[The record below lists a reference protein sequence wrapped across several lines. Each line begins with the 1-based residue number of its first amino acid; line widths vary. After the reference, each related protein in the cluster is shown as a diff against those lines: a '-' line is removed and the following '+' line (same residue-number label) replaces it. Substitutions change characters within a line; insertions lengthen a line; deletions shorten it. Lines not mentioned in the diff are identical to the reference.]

1 MKLKKI
7 IVRSLL
13 ILLIAATGCLIY
25 YCWKSFPILTSY
37 GSKVMCSAVF
47 VAGRNEKQVRDQD
60 LSAYMMKLA
69 DFKVN
74 YTDSSVT
81 GSILGFAKR
90 KVIYRDGLGATLVS
104 ELGEH
109 DIRNQHFNLATNPA
123 INTDIIAWPLG
134 DKLIDTV
141 PAAIDSAKLQSAI
154 QNIFL
159 EKDTILPIRT
169 RAVIVLYNGQLIA
182 ERYADGFTAKTKLLG
197 WSMTKSVTGALTGI
211 LVKEGKLAIDAAA
224 PVPEWRSA
232 NDPRHSITITNLL
245 QQRSGLDFE
254 EDYSKL
260 SDATRMLFQKADM
273 GGYTA
278 SHLLKSQPGSAF
290 YYSSGNSNIL
300 SRIIRQTLGDSL
312 YYAFPYQQLF
322 YKLGMYSAVIEP
334 DASGTFVGSSYMYA
348 TARDWARFGLLY
360 LNDGVVNN
368 ERILPEGW
376 VAQSTRPV
384 STDKRGYGYQIW
396 LNTGGDTLIKR
407 YPAAPADMFYADGF
421 ESQLIFVIPSKNLVV
436 VRLGLT
442 QHNNFDG
449 NKFLHDVLAAI
460 KHPPS

>member
-13 ILLIAATGCLIY
+13 VLLIAATGCLIY

-47 VAGRNEKQVRDQD
+47 VAGRNEQQVRDQD

-90 KVIYRDGLGATLVS
+90 KAIYRNGLGATLVS
-104 ELGEH
+104 ELSEQ
-109 DIRNQHFNLATNPA
+109 DIRMKHFNLAAKPA
-123 INTDIIAWPLG
+123 ANTDTIAWPLG
-134 DKLIDTV
+134 DKLIDTF
-141 PAAIDSAKLQSAI
+141 PAAVDSAKLQSAI

-211 LVKEGKLAIDAAA
+211 LVKEGKLAVDAAA
-224 PVPEWRSA
+224 RVPEWHNA
-232 NDPRHSITITNLL
+232 NDPRHSITIANLL

-278 SHLLKSQPGSAF
+278 SRPLKTQPGSVF

-312 YYAFPYQQLF
+312 YYAFPYRQLF
-322 YKLGMYSAVIEP
+322 YKLGMYSALIEP

-360 LNDGVVNN
+360 LNDGVFNK

-376 VAQSTRPV
+376 VAQSKRPV
-384 STDKRGYGYQIW
+384 STNKRGYGYQIW
-396 LNTGGDTLIKR
+396 LNTGGDTSIKR
-407 YPAAPADMFYADGF
+407 YPSAPADMFYADGF

-460 KHPPS
+460 K